1 MQKEKTRNEIKEE
14 YKWDLTKIFK
24 SDEEC
29 YKELKE
35 CEELL
40 SKYTSFKGK
49 ITKSSKNLLDYL
61 EFNDTYERKLYK
73 VYYYAHL
80 HFDED
85 TTNTKYQELKGKVDQ
100 LLQKVGDITSYIPEE
115 LMSTDYEVIKKY
127 IDEEPKLETYRHSLD
142 DNYRFQKHILSE
154 EQEKIVSAFSQV
166 LSASEDI
173 YEALT
178 DSDLTF
184 GTITDEEGKEIELTE
199 SNYNLYIRSKNRDVR
214 KQAFDKLYEAY
225 NNHKNSIA
233 KSFETY
239 VEYKTKSAKL
249 HNFTSSIEASLFKD
263 NISTEVY
270 DNIINTIHDNLEV
283 AYKYFRL
290 KRELLGLDE
299 LHNYDLYCEL
309 IEDYNKKYTFT
320 EAKELVLKAME
331 PLGDDYIS
339 KLKHAFSDNWVDVYH
354 NKGKRGG
361 AYSSGFYDTVPYVL
375 LNFEGTLNDV
385 STLAHEFG
393 HSMHTLYS
401 CENNDY
407 PNSSYQIFV
416 AEVASTVN
424 ELLLSKYLL
433 KTSTS
438 PEEKL
443 TILNNLMEL
452 FKATIIRQ
460 TMFAEFERDVHA
472 ARENGEVLTHE
483 FLEDKYFELNKLY
496 FGDTVKLD
504 DEIKYEWSR
513 IPHFYYDFYVYKY
526 VIGLS
531 CACYIVEN
539 ILEGKENAREN
550 YIKFLSSGGSMYPK
564 DELLIAGIDI
574 TKKDVIE
581 SAINMFDDVI
591 EEFKTINE
599 TQKVKK
605 R

>member
-1 MQKEKTRNEIKEE
+1 MQKEKTRNEIKDE

-29 YKELKE
+29 YKELKD

-61 EFNDTYERKLYK
+61 EFSDKFERKLYK
-73 VYYYAHL
+73 VYYAHL

-85 TTNTKYQELKGKVDQ
+85 TTNVKYQKLKGKVDQ
-100 LLQKVGDITSYIPEE
+100 LFQKLRAITSYVPEE
-115 LMSTDYEVIKKY
+115 LLATDYEVIKKY
-127 IDEEPKLETYRHSLD
+127 INEEPKLEVYRHSLD
-142 DNYRFQKHILSE
+142 NYYRFQKHILSE

-166 LSASEDI
+166 LTSSEDI
-173 YEALT
+173 YDALT

-184 GTITDEEGKEIELTE
+184 GTIIDEDGKEVELTK
-199 SNYNLYIRSKNRDVR
+199 SNYTLYIRSKNRNVR
-214 KQAFDKLYEAY
+214 KQAFEKLSKAY
-225 NNHKNSIA
+225 NDHKNTIA
-233 KSFETY
+233 KTFETY

-249 HNFTSSIEASLFKD
+249 HNYSSSIEASLFKD
-263 NISTEVY
+263 NITTDVY
-270 DNIINTIHDNLEV
+270 DNIINTVHDNLEI

-290 KRELLGLDE
+290 KKEILGLDE

-309 IEDYNKKYTFT
+309 IKDSNKKYTFD
-320 EAKELVLKAME
+320 EAKDIVLKAME
-331 PLGDDYIS
+331 PLGDDYVR
-339 KLKHAFSDNWVDVYH
+339 KLKHALSDNWVDVYH

-375 LNFEGTLNDV
+375 LNFEGTISDV

-401 CENNDY
+401 CENNEY

-424 ELLLSKYLL
+424 ELLLSKYLIA
-433 KTSTS
+433 TSDS
-438 PEEKL
+438 NDEKL

-460 TMFAEFERDVHA
+460 TMFAEFERDVHV
-472 ARENGEVLTHE
+472 ARENGEVLTHD
-483 FLEDKYFELNKLY
+483 FLENKYFELNKLY

-504 DEIKYEWSR
+504 DDIKYEWSR
-513 IPHFYYDFYVYKY
+513 VPHFYYGFYVYKY

-539 ILEGKENAREN
+539 ILDGKENARDN
-550 YIKFLSSGGSMYPK
+550 YIKFLSSGGSMYPR

-581 SAINMFDDVI
+581 SALNMFDDVI
-591 EEFKTINE
+591 SEFKEIYGTN
-599 TQKVKK
+599 KVKK